1 MDTLSLANEVL
12 DIQNRVTANSKLL
25 PIEYE
30 QPRLINGRYQ
40 IMEPHGRGRRPKAM
54 DHKFLAAYAAAYTY
68 KGKVIPHSIYKE
80 FTSDRGER
88 LWKSQVRKACD
99 LEWRDGESRD
109 FDEIRPA
116 EFTRMVD
123 FVGLICFAPLGR
135 MIFAWRESIDAIRIQ
150 RFGMM
155 PRIRVPFNH
164 RIKKG
169 RFPGESGLCHF
180 RCYDSLR
187 RVPMVKTMIPTRS
200 RPGM

>member
-1 MDTLSLANEVL
+1 
-12 DIQNRVTANSKLL
+12 
-25 PIEYE
+25 
-30 QPRLINGRYQ
+30 
-40 IMEPHGRGRRPKAM
+40 MEPHGRGRRPKAM

-123 FVGLICFAPLGR
+123 FVSQRWHKLTDCFDGR
-135 MIFAWRESIDAIRIQ
+135 WIVKWALRSTWTNRRKNTRRAEQSQSIYATQVIL
-150 RFGMM
+150 
-155 PRIRVPFNH
+155 H
-164 RIKKG
+164 
-169 RFPGESGLCHF
+169 
-180 RCYDSLR
+180 
-187 RVPMVKTMIPTRS
+187 
-200 RPGM
+200 